1 MLRRLT
7 QTTGQT
13 LNSFRRLA
21 AADRVSSFRFM
32 QRVLLNQIAIN
43 HRDNRCNQ
51 RAAPHLSTDAAE
63 ATQPDLATHQFRPA
77 QNILLHHQV
86 HQIASFIFKKKEKET
101 IAGSNCCDPF
111 LACGASFHSVLSASG
126 TKVADSGRINNKRAN
141 RAESRHWSTCFQFS
155 LRLQGL
161 TDWTDVDQVPAR
173 YNHSSCQLND

>member
-32 QRVLLNQIAIN
+32 QRVLFNQIAIN

-51 RAAPHLSTDAAE
+51 RAAPHLSTDPAE
-63 ATQPDLATHQFRPA
+63 ATQPDLATHQFHPA

-86 HQIASFIFKKKEKET
+86 HQIASFIFKKEKKKREKQSPGLIVAT
-101 IAGSNCCDPF
+101 PFWPAGPRFILFCQHPEQKLPIPAGST
-111 LACGASFHSVLSASG
+111 
-126 TKVADSGRINNKRAN
+126 TKGRI
-141 RAESRHWSTCFQFS
+141 EQSHDT
-155 LRLQGL
+155 GL
-161 TDWTDVDQVPAR
+161 PA
-173 YNHSSCQLND
+173 SSFRCDYRG